1 MAKPDRNNINVAV
14 FVTGN
19 EGYGAQRSLITH
31 CRASKDYGIDFHYVC
46 LHKGD
51 LYQKLLSLGA
61 DVKIIEGRIPKTYPV
76 NLIKLLWVF
85 FSHSKT
91 SFEIFNKIRVYLKE
105 TQPDLVY
112 THHHA
117 LHTLAGLAAK
127 SCWIKSVGH
136 FNGML
141 NPKRNF
147 GLSRVIVSMLFNFVL
162 DMGISISEAVRESLW
177 GPMKAKTYR
186 IYNGLNAQAIKRRG
200 EQLAQAKD
208 CDGADVVSVGRL
220 VSIKKQD
227 ILIQAISILA
237 KQGLDLDLILVGG
250 PAEDS
255 NPYYRKLKQQIAELE
270 LSDRV
275 QFTGYVKE
283 PYGII
288 TKSKASVLCCST
300 EGFGYVVPEAMACGT
315 PVIVADAGGP
325 SEIVEHNENGLKF
338 TPDNADELAE
348 CLRMVIT
355 NDERAERYA
364 QKAYADVAE
373 NFTIESHMR
382 QLREK
387 FCSILNHS

>member
-1 MAKPDRNNINVAV
+1 MRNLKVINVAV
-14 FVTGN
+14 FVTGC
-19 EGYGAQRSLITH
+19 EGYGAQRSLLNQY
-31 CRASKDYGIDFHYVC
+31 RASKDFGIEFHYVC

-51 LYQKLLSLGA
+51 LYQKLVNADA
-61 DVKIIEGRIPKTYPV
+61 DVKVIGGPIPKPYPP
-76 NLIKLLWVF
+76 NLFKVVSVFLSTLRPNFRVFRKL
-85 FSHSKT
+85 
-91 SFEIFNKIRVYLKE
+91 RAYLKE
-105 TQPDLVY
+105 QKPDLVY
-112 THHHA
+112 SHMLTEQI
-117 LHTLAGLAAK
+117 LGGLAAK

-162 DMGISISEAVRESLW
+162 DMGISISETVRESLW

-186 IYNGLNAQAIKRRG
+186 IYNGLNTQAIKRRG

-237 KQGLDLDLILVGG
+237 KQGLELDLILVGG

-255 NPYYRKLKQQIAELE
+255 NPYYRKLKQQIAEIE

-275 QFTGYVKE
+275 RFTGYVKE

-300 EGFGYVVPEAMACGT
+300 EGFGYVVPEAMACRT

-325 SEIVEHNENGLKF
+325 SELVEHDENGLKF
-338 TPDNADELAE
+338 TPNNADELAE

-355 NDERAERYA
+355 DKERAERYA
-364 QKAYADVAE
+364 GKAYADVLK
-373 NFTIESHMR
+373 NYTIDSHMR
-382 QLREK
+382 QLRER
-387 FCSILNHS
+387 FCDILNWS